1 MIKHFTV
8 TAVLVTNGAPKKV
21 LLGYHRK
28 LGVWLP
34 PGGHIEPDET
44 PIEAVIRETREEA
57 GLDISPYL
65 PVEKLDK
72 RVTSTPTP
80 AYFFEETIPR
90 YGNYPEHIHLDFV
103 YVIKDFPETAP
114 TVQTDEMKDMHWF
127 TKERIFDDP
136 GDFGMYPNLREKI
149 LRDIFA

>member
-1 MIKHFTV
+1 MAKIMGGH
-8 TAVLVTNGAPKKV
+8 LVGKYLKEVENIDIVFGIS
-21 LLGYHRK
+21 
-28 LGVWLP
+28 
-34 PGGHIEPDET
+34 GGHIEPDET

-90 YGNYPEHIHLDFV
+90 
-103 YVIKDFPETAP
+103 
-114 TVQTDEMKDMHWF
+114 
-127 TKERIFDDP
+127 
-136 GDFGMYPNLREKI
+136 
-149 LRDIFA
+149 